1 MSIIQK
7 LHELLES
14 DQRRD
19 GLWLIVL
26 MLVGVFFEMLG
37 LGLVVP
43 VLSLITDP
51 VSVIHFPGLAYVA
64 GVMEV
69 TSAAQLIVVVMLGL
83 IGIYALKSSFLA
95 YLSWRQARFV
105 FSVEARLSR
114 SLFSGYLHQPYAS
127 HLQAN
132 SALMTRN
139 VLPAVSQF
147 SGAIVSANMLAS
159 EVCVLMGMAC
169 LLVYTEPVGALL
181 VGGALAVAGYSFHII
196 TKRSILRWG
205 ESRHHHE
212 GLRYKLVQEGLGGVR
227 DVKIL
232 GREMEFIAKYDQ
244 HNKANADVG
253 RRQNLVSALPRLWLE
268 FLAVVG
274 LSALVFLIIYE
285 GKKPETMIPTLGLFA
300 TAAFRLM
307 PSANK
312 VLVAV
317 QNLRYCLPVVNT
329 LYAEKQ
335 TIALSEDGEEQSSD
349 ALIFEKTL
357 VFDHVSYAYQETD
370 SNVLSDLSFCIKKGS
385 CVGFIGASGAGKS
398 TLINVLLGLL
408 TPTKG
413 RVLVDEV
420 DIQSNV
426 RGWQNLVG
434 YVPQSVFLMDD
445 TLRNNIAFG
454 LRDKEID
461 ESAISRAVEAAQ
473 LSSFVASLPDGL
485 STNVGERGVR
495 LSGGQSQRIGIARA
509 LYHDPPV
516 LVLDE
521 ASSALDTETEAAFM
535 AAVNCLRNDKTIVM
549 VTHRLSTVSQCDE
562 LYEVAGG
569 SVIKLSRIDS
579 TDVV

>member
-1 MSIIQK
+1 
-7 LHELLES
+7 
-14 DQRRD
+14 
-19 GLWLIVL
+19 
-26 MLVGVFFEMLG
+26 
-37 LGLVVP
+37 
-43 VLSLITDP
+43 
-51 VSVIHFPGLAYVA
+51 
-64 GVMEV
+64 
-69 TSAAQLIVVVMLGL
+69 
-83 IGIYALKSSFLA
+83 
-95 YLSWRQARFV
+95 
-105 FSVEARLSR
+105 
-114 SLFSGYLHQPYAS
+114 
-127 HLQAN
+127 
-132 SALMTRN
+132 
-139 VLPAVSQF
+139 
-147 SGAIVSANMLAS
+147 
-159 EVCVLMGMAC
+159 MGMAC

-357 VFDHVSYAYQETD
+357 IFDHVSYAYQETD
-370 SNVLSDLSFCIKKGS
+370 STVLSDLSFCIKKGS

-495 LSGGQSQRIGIARA
+495 LSGGQCQRIGIARA

>member
-1 MSIIQK
+1 MSIIRK
-7 LHELLES
+7 LQELLES

-19 GLWLIVL
+19 GLFLIVL
-26 MLVGVFFEMLG
+26 MLVGVLFEMLG
-37 LGLVVP
+37 VGLVVP
-43 VLSLITDP
+43 VLSVITDP
-51 VSVIHFPGLAYVA
+51 VAAMRFPGVTYVA
-64 GVMEV
+64 GVMGV

-105 FSVEARLSR
+105 FSVEERLSR
-114 SLFSGYLHQPYAS
+114 RLFSGYLHQPYAS

-147 SGAIVSANMLAS
+147 SGAIVSANMLLS
-159 EVCVLMGMAC
+159 EVCVLIGIAC

-181 VGGALAVAGYSFHII
+181 VGGALAVAGFSFHVV
-196 TKRSILRWG
+196 TKSRILRWG

-212 GLRYKLVQEGLGGVR
+212 GLRYRLVQEGLGGVR

-232 GREMEFIAKYDQ
+232 GREMEFIAKYEK
-244 HNKANADVG
+244 HNKANAEAG
-253 RRQNLVSALPRLWLE
+253 RRQSLVSALPRLWLE

-274 LSALVFLIIYE
+274 LSALVFLMIYE
-285 GKKPETMIPTLGLFA
+285 GKQPEAMIPTLGLFA

-312 VLVAV
+312 VLVAA
-317 QNLRYCLPVVNT
+317 QNLRYFLPIINT

-335 TIALSEDGEEQSSD
+335 TIALSEDRKGQSSD
-349 ALIFEKTL
+349 ALVFEKTL
-357 VFDHVSYAYQETD
+357 VFDHVSYAYQGTV
-370 SNVLSDLSFCIKKGS
+370 STVLSDLSFCVKKGS
-385 CVGFIGASGAGKS
+385 SVGFIGTSGAGKS

-408 TPTKG
+408 TPTQG
-413 RVLVDEV
+413 RVLVDGV

-485 STNVGERGVR
+485 GTNVGERGVR
-495 LSGGQSQRIGIARA
+495 LSGGQCQRIGIARA
-509 LYHDPPV
+509 LYHNPPV

-521 ASSALDTETEAAFM
+521 ASSALDTETEEAFM

-562 LYEVAGG
+562 LYEVASG
-569 SVIKLSRIDS
+569 SVIKLSRIGS
-579 TDVV
+579 TEVV